1 MRHWFGACLA
11 GLIGVMSLPVSVPS
25 FAQGIPQRTT
35 FIDPFPKDDIYRL
48 HLVGD
53 WFADGLLK
61 AVTEAVVDE
70 SQIRVQRTVVQIRSL
85 RRSTWDR
92 RIKQI
97 EDVAKTKPIDIAVV
111 MFGAA
116 ELGSLNIPGRR
127 RVRFATEEWK
137 SQYSRRIDSTM
148 KALRRTGA
156 AVYWLGLPTL
166 RRQDRNQGA
175 QFINEIIR
183 ERAYIN
189 GVKYIDTYAGFAD
202 EKGGYNAYGPDL
214 TGKIRVLRARD
225 GMYFTAPGYR
235 KLAHFA
241 ERAIKRDLRKAKS
254 ERTVPLAGSELEQS
268 RVNPKKAA
276 AEASRQ
282 TTTGPVRRN
291 RPATSSRI
299 GSTTTGAPDPVVPAP
314 GLKDQKADDGVVAL
328 RSIQDGVA
336 KTEKIKILRPA
347 ISAAVLAL
355 LTRKQS
361 TERAARLGDNVAVE
375 LSGGLIALS
384 SVTTLS
390 SGPATG
396 SRGRLSPS
404 QSPFFK
410 VWAKGERLTP
420 RPGRA
425 DDIEWPRP
433 EPQPVVRARFE
444 PSTGGSDTGAQS
456 ETDLREAPKLTP
468 FGFPPL
474 PDRKPAER
482 SQ

>member
-1 MRHWFGACLA
+1 MRRRIGVCPA
-11 GLIGVMSLPVSVPS
+11 GLIGAMALLACLPAI
-25 FAQGIPQRTT
+25 AQTIPQRTT
-35 FIDPFPKDDIYRL
+35 FIDPFPKDDTYRL

-53 WFADGLLK
+53 WFADGLFKSVKDAL
-61 AVTEAVVDE
+61 VDE
-70 SQIRVQRTVVQIRSL
+70 GQIRVQSNVVQIRSL
-85 RRSTWDR
+85 RRSSWDR
-92 RIKQI
+92 QI
-97 EDVAKTKPIDIAVV
+97 GEIEGVAKSTPIDIAVV

-116 ELGSLNIPGRR
+116 ELGSLTVPGRR

-137 SQYSRRIDSTM
+137 RQYVRRIDGVM

-156 AVYWLGLPTL
+156 AVYWMGLPTL
-166 RRQDRNQGA
+166 RREDRNRGA

-202 EKGGYNAYGPDL
+202 ENGGYNAYGPDL
-214 TGKIRVLRARD
+214 TGKIRVLRSRD
-225 GMYFTAPGYR
+225 GIYFTSPGYS

-241 ERAIKRDLRKAKS
+241 ERAIKRDLRKAKA

-276 AEASRQ
+276 AQTSRQ
-282 TTTGPVRRN
+282 TADRPATRN
-291 RPATSSRI
+291 RPTISRRI

-314 GLKDQKADDGVVAL
+314 GLKDQRADDGVVAL
-328 RSIQDGVA
+328 RSIQNGVA

-361 TERAARLGDNVAVE
+361 SERAARLGDNVAVE

-390 SGPATG
+390 SGPASG
-396 SRGRLSPS
+396 RRGRLSPS

-444 PSTGGSDTGAQS
+444 PTPRGAAINNDADFRQ
-456 ETDLREAPKLTP
+456 APKLTP

-474 PDRKPAER
+474 PDRRPGVG